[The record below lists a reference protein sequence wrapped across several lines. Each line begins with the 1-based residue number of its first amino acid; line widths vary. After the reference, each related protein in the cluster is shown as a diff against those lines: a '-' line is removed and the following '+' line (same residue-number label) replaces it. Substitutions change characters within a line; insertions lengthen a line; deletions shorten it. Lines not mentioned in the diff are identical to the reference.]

1 MICLATRAPTTPDIN
16 TGRPDV
22 VTTFLADKSA
32 IARLET
38 QAAVREALDPLLLKG
53 EVATCGIVE
62 LEVLYSATSP
72 ANYRALADSLGAM
85 PRAEVSEAAV
95 RRALEVQGM
104 FAARSEHRGVRLP
117 DLLVAACAE
126 LAGLTVLHYDKDFE
140 RIAKLTGQTVQWVVP
155 RGSVS

>member
-1 MICLATRAPTTPDIN
+1 MAPS
-16 TGRPDV
+16 
-22 VTTFLADKSA
+22 FLADKSA

-53 EVATCGIVE
+53 EVASCGIVE

-72 ANYRALADSLGAM
+72 ANYREVADSLGAM

-104 FAARSEHRGVRLP
+104 FAARSEHRGVTLP

-126 LAGLTVLHYDKDFE
+126 RAELTVLHYDKDFE
-140 RIAKLTGQTVQWVVP
+140 RIAELTGQTVQWVVP